1 MARAVT
7 IQQLED
13 DVRWLADQQEAELRH
28 TSSDL
33 RRAIN
38 HSIQAFRE
46 AISDNGHSYFLV
58 EHSGTLAVGHAS
70 SQNGTE
76 LSWGELDTKSWDPEV
91 VRIYGVDVTVNGSVL
106 DLDAVQFSERNR
118 YQSYQFGGGVPT
130 SFFGYNE
137 TKIGILPPPNRAYN
151 YVVWY
156 LPVLPE
162 LTANG
167 DEFNPGVPGAE
178 QWIKWD
184 VMFALLNRDNYPRLL
199 ASVAKERQRLWDDI
213 LHRANK
219 HQRTGPAKR
228 LDTRGWSRRKRSYRW
243 RTWLFGS

>member
-7 IQQLED
+7 IEQLEA

-46 AISDNGHSYFLV
+46 GISDNGFSYFLT
-58 EHSGTLAVGHAS
+58 EHSGTLDPGNAV
-70 SQNGTE
+70 SQN
-76 LSWGELDTKSWDPEV
+76 DTKLAWGVLETRAWDPEV
-91 VRIYGVDVTVNGSVL
+91 VRVYGVDVTVNGSVL
-106 DLDAVQFSERNR
+106 DLGAVSFNERNR
-118 YQSYQFGGGVPT
+118 FQYYNNESGVPQN
-130 SFFGYNE
+130 FFGYNE
-137 TKIGILPPPNRAYN
+137 TTLGIVPPPNRAYN

-156 LPVLPE
+156 LPALPE
-162 LTANG
+162 LVNDG

-184 VMFALLNRDNYPRLL
+184 VMYMLLNRDNYPRLL

-219 HQRTGPAKR
+219 LQRSGPMKR
-228 LDTRGWSRRKRSYRW
+228 LDTRGWARAKSLYRHRS
-243 RTWLFGS
+243 WLYAQ